1 MSADL
6 TKKQYDKDSIFFK
19 TGPPL
24 QRYFFPITF
33 NESDKVRII
42 DSPSAEVTE
51 AFKTVVAVCLNLGQ
65 QIVGQTDDQQSWPGG
80 IQDQKWKEDGCWQ
93 IKLRGTPFYTSSG
106 EQINQTRLLMC
117 NILGVMDHHGF
128 ELVASVDQSIGSDNI
143 GERKSLSMSAA
154 ETLLTDSR

>member
-6 TKKQYDKDSIFFK
+6 TKKQYDKDSVFFK

-24 QRYFFPITF
+24 QRFFFSITF

-42 DSPSAEVTE
+42 DSPSEQVTE
-51 AFKTVVAVCLNLGQ
+51 AFKTVVAVSPFIPLKVVALMK
-65 QIVGQTDDQQSWPGG
+65 QQSWPGG

-128 ELVASVDQSIGSDNI
+128 ELVASVDQSIGSDNV
-143 GERKSLSMSAA
+143 GERKSNW
-154 ETLLTDSR
+154 